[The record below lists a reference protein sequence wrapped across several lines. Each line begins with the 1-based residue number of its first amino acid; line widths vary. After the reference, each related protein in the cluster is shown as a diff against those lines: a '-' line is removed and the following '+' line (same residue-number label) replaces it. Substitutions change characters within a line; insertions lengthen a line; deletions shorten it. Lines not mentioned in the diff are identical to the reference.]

1 MELITTMAKRPDI
14 TERLFSDPKVAEKLR
29 LADSYILQQ
38 QRFGRDF
45 VLPEEHEE
53 LQPIIDRYGK
63 SLDRFVDFVKSVRDA
78 VEPRKPSYI
87 ALHELYR
94 MLEVRLVQ
102 QQRRER
108 AKRALDWLAK
118 KHPKLDA
125 EQRLRWLRR
134 LEQKWGK
141 QRLQYMD
148 VERRKTA
155 KGRLSTDERE
165 EILAEFWKEID
176 AQVDRG
182 DLPSP

>member
-1 MELITTMAKRPDI
+1 MELITMARRPDI
-14 TERLFSDPKVAEKLR
+14 VDKLFSDPRAAEKLR

-38 QRFGRDF
+38 QRFGSDF

-63 SLDRFVDFVKSVRDA
+63 NLEKFVAYVRDIRNS
-78 VEPRKPSYI
+78 VEPRKSAYV

-108 AKRALDWLAK
+108 AKRALTWLSR
-118 KHPKLDA
+118 KHPRLSS
-125 EQRLRWLRR
+125 EQRLRWLRK
-134 LEQKWGK
+134 LEQLWGK
-141 QRLQYMD
+141 QRMQYMD

-155 KGRLSTDERE
+155 KGRLSTEERE

-176 AQVDRG
+176 RQVDAG
-182 DLPSP
+182 ELPNP